1 MPIHFV
7 KDGDSEGDVGVVM
20 LHAGPNSGRQWR
32 KIAPHFPE
40 YHVIATDVLGFGE
53 TGPGQARA
61 Y

>member
-1 MPIHFV
+1 
-7 KDGDSEGDVGVVM
+7 M
-20 LHAGPNSGRQWR
+20 LHGGPNSGRQWC

-53 TGPGQARA
+53 TVPGQARA